1 MVEKQKITIK
11 DVATRAGVSVGTV
24 SRVLAQNGTVKR
36 NILERVQKAI
46 SELSYRPNLAAQA
59 LRANRV
65 NVIGLIIPDITNP
78 FFAQLANELERLA
91 SEQGHALILSSSH
104 NDPALEARQLAA
116 ILEHKPR
123 AVLLVPA
130 ADEQFFTPPAA
141 SMLLALDRRMNGTPS
156 VTTNQQASAALAVD
170 HLVSL
175 GHRRIA
181 YIAGPT
187 QTVTAREREEG
198 FLAHVL
204 RLQETG
210 VAIIADVFRGKFDF
224 ESGERIARE
233 VLSRPESER
242 ATAIAAASD
251 QQAIG
256 AVRAARDMGLRV
268 PQDVSIIGFD
278 DIVLAHLIVPR
289 LTTVRQPVTQ
299 MAEAAMNQIFDP
311 HGSGGDKSFMG
322 ELVLRDS
329 TARPRK
335 GGAAPLRPVSD
346 HVET

>member
-1 MVEKQKITIK
+1 MIEKQKITIK
-11 DVATRAGVSVGTV
+11 DVALRAGVSVGTV
-24 SRVLAQNGTVKR
+24 SRVLAQNDTVKR

-46 SELSYRPNLAAQA
+46 AELSYRPNLAAQA

-91 SEQGHALILSSSH
+91 SDKGHALILSSSH

-123 AVLLVPA
+123 AVLLIPA
-130 ADEQFFTPPAA
+130 ADEQLFTPPKA
-141 SMLLALDRRMNGTPS
+141 SMLLALDRRINGTPS
-156 VTTNQQASAALAVD
+156 ITTNQQASAALAVD

-204 RLQETG
+204 RLREAGT
-210 VAIIADVFRGKFDF
+210 VISAEVFRGKFDF

-233 VLSRPESER
+233 VLSRPMGER

-256 AVRAARDMGLRV
+256 AVRAARDMGLSV

-289 LTTVRQPVTQ
+289 LTTVRQPVTE
-299 MAEAAMNQIFDP
+299 MAEEAMNQIFDAQEN
-311 HGSGGDKSFMG
+311 GADRRFMG

-329 TARPRK
+329 TAPPRK
-335 GGAAPLRPVSD
+335 N
-346 HVET
+346 

>member
-24 SRVLAQNGTVKR
+24 SRVLAQNSTVKP

-91 SEQGHALILSSSH
+91 SDKGHALILSSSH
-104 NDPALEARQLAA
+104 NDPAHEARQLAA

-123 AVLLVPA
+123 AVLLIPA
-130 ADEQFFTPPAA
+130 ADEQCFTPPTS

-156 VTTNQQASAALAVD
+156 ITTNQQASAALAVD

-187 QTVTAREREEG
+187 QTVTAREREDG
-198 FLAHVL
+198 FLAHVA
-204 RLQETG
+204 RLNEAG
-210 VAIIADVFRGKFDF
+210 SAISAEVFRGKFDF

-233 VLSRPESER
+233 VLARPIGER

-256 AVRAARDMGLRV
+256 AVRAARDMGLGV

-289 LTTVRQPVTQ
+289 LTTVRQPVTE
-299 MAEAAMNQIFDP
+299 MAEDAMHQIFDA
-311 HGSGGDKSFMG
+311 GKGEDKRFMG

-329 TARPRK
+329 TAAPRK
-335 GGAAPLRPVSD
+335 TDVSP
-346 HVET
+346 HP

>member
-1 MVEKQKITIK
+1 MIEKQKITIK
-11 DVATRAGVSVGTV
+11 DVALRAGVSVGTV
-24 SRVLAQNGTVKR
+24 SRVLAQNDTVKR

-46 SELSYRPNLAAQA
+46 AELSYRPNLAAQA

-91 SEQGHALILSSSH
+91 SDKGHALILSSSH

-123 AVLLVPA
+123 AVLLIPA
-130 ADEQFFTPPAA
+130 ADEQFFTAPTA
-141 SMLLALDRRMNGTPS
+141 SMLLALDRRINGTPS
-156 VTTNQQASAALAVD
+156 ITTNQQASAALAVD

-204 RLQETG
+204 RLREAG
-210 VAIIADVFRGKFDF
+210 SEISAEVFRGKFDF

-233 VLSRPESER
+233 VLSRPLGER

-256 AVRAARDMGLRV
+256 AVRAARDMGLTV

-289 LTTVRQPVTQ
+289 LTTVRQPVTE
-299 MAEAAMNQIFDP
+299 MAEDAMNQIFHAQENGADRR
-311 HGSGGDKSFMG
+311 FMG

-329 TARPRK
+329 TAPPRK
-335 GGAAPLRPVSD
+335 N
-346 HVET
+346 

>member
-1 MVEKQKITIK
+1 MIEKQKITIK

-24 SRVLAQNGTVKR
+24 SRVLAQNNTVKR

-78 FFAQLANELERLA
+78 FFAQLANQLEQLA
-91 SEQGHALILSSSH
+91 SDKSHALILSSSH
-104 NDPALEARQLAA
+104 NDPAHEARQLSA

-130 ADEQFFTPPAA
+130 ADEQFFTSPKT
-141 SMLLALDRRMNGTPS
+141 SMLLALDRRMNGTSS
-156 VTTNQQASAALAVD
+156 VTTDQQASAALAVD

-175 GHRRIA
+175 GHHRIA

-187 QTVTAREREEG
+187 QTITAREREEG
-198 FLAHVL
+198 FLARVL
-204 RLQETG
+204 RLRGKG
-210 VAIIADVFRGKFDF
+210 VPISAEVFRGMFDF

-233 VLSRPESER
+233 VLSRPAGER

-289 LTTVRQPVTQ
+289 LTTIRQPVTE
-299 MAEAAMNQIFDP
+299 MAEDAMNQIFGAQQQSEDRR
-311 HGSGGDKSFMG
+311 FMG
-322 ELVLRDS
+322 ELVVRDS
-329 TARPRK
+329 TAPPQRTDAVPFTD
-335 GGAAPLRPVSD
+335 PEV
-346 HVET
+346 